1 MNRLVDRVLG
11 AGAPED
17 ALYMTTIKP
26 DRSTIGDGDAVHL
39 TLGLPNPVT
48 GFQ

>member
-17 ALYMTTIKP
+17 ALYMTTIDP
-26 DRSTIGDGDAVHL
+26 RSKSRSVTV
-39 TLGLPNPVT
+39 TLYI
-48 GFQ
+48 

>member
-17 ALYMTTIKP
+17 ALYMTTMDTNRKH
-26 DRSTIGDGDAVHL
+26 DRIR
-39 TLGLPNPVT
+39 
-48 GFQ
+48 

>member
-17 ALYMTTIKP
+17 ALYMTTIDPGRKH
-26 DRSTIGDGDAVHL
+26 DRRR
-39 TLGLPNPVT
+39 
-48 GFQ
+48 